1 MATKQEKVV
10 KSAVTRE
17 KKRGIIR
24 EERHVLYLL
33 VAIILVLLYLL
44 LAQHYSWWP
53 YSRPKLGT
61 AFYTNVSAQTAM
73 PESSTSTSSD
83 NGSSSSDGNTSSG
96 SNSGTSSN
104 SGSGNSGSSTIGG
117 GSTGGSGTT
126 TTTPSSDDSIADF
139 AAGINVGNTKT
150 SVSGQANN
158 LGEHCAVIVNAH
170 TQTVGK
176 QEVCT
181 YSQGNK
187 IVTVTYL
194 NDRVVSASK
203 TGF

>member
-44 LAQHYSWWP
+44 FAQHYSWWP

-61 AFYTNVSAQTAM
+61 AFYTNVSAQAPV
-73 PESSTSTSSD
+73 PESSGSTSSD
-83 NGSSSSDGNTSSG
+83 DGSSSSNGNTSSG
-96 SNSGTSSN
+96 TNSSTNGT
-104 SGSGNSGSSTIGG
+104 SGSGNSGGSSSSGG
-117 GSTGGSGTT
+117 GSNGGGTA
-126 TTTPSSDDSIADF
+126 TPSTDDSIADF
-139 AAGINVGNTKT
+139 AADINVGNTKT

-158 LGEHCAVIVNAH
+158 LGEHCAVIVSAVA
-170 TQTVGK
+170 QTIGK

-181 YSQGNK
+181 YSQGDK

>member
-61 AFYTNVSAQTAM
+61 AFYTNVSAQTAV
-73 PESSTSTSSD
+73 PESSTSTTSGD
-83 NGSSSSDGNTSSG
+83 GSSSSSGNTSSG
-96 SNSGTSSN
+96 TNSGGSTGSN
-104 SGSGNSGSSTIGG
+104 SGSGNSGSNSGG
-117 GSTGGSGTT
+117 GSNGGSGS
-126 TTTPSSDDSIADF
+126 TTPSGDDSIANF

-150 SVSGQANN
+150 SVSGRANN
-158 LGEHCAVIVNAH
+158 LGEHCAVIVSAVA
-170 TQTVGK
+170 QTVGK

-181 YSQGNK
+181 YSQGDK

>member
-24 EERHVLYLL
+24 EEKHVLYLL

-73 PESSTSTSSD
+73 PEPSTSTSSD
-83 NGSSSSDGNTSSG
+83 DGSSSSNGNTSSDT
-96 SNSGTSSN
+96 NSGTSNNGGSSN
-104 SGSGNSGSSTIGG
+104 SG
-117 GSTGGSGTT
+117 GSTGGGSNNGGG
-126 TTTPSSDDSIADF
+126 TTTPSSDDSIADL
-139 AAGINVGNTKT
+139 AANINVGNTKT
-150 SVSGQANN
+150 SISGQANN
-158 LGEHCAVIVNAH
+158 LGEHCAVIVNAVA
-170 TQTVGK
+170 QTIGK

-181 YSQGNK
+181 YSQGDK

>member
-73 PESSTSTSSD
+73 PESSTSTGSDDGSSSSNGNASSD
-83 NGSSSSDGNTSSG
+83 TNSGTSNNGGNGSSSGGSSTGGG
-96 SNSGTSSN
+96 SNSG
-104 SGSGNSGSSTIGG
+104 GG
-117 GSTGGSGTT
+117 
-126 TTTPSSDDSIADF
+126 TTTPSSDDSIADL
-139 AAGINVGNTKT
+139 AADINVGDTKT
-150 SVSGQANN
+150 SISGQANN
-158 LGEHCAVIVNAH
+158 LGEHCAVIVNAVA
-170 TQTVGK
+170 QTVGK

-181 YSQGNK
+181 YSQGDK